1 VGLSLKELTEELLAA
16 YVELRRVLSRR
27 LGNTHD
33 AADVAQSSFERVYAH
48 ALAAPITSPRALL
61 FRTARNLCV
70 DQGRRNR
77 IEARVL
83 GALGVVQPTTF
94 PSAERVAAQREAIAR
109 VAARVNRLPTKRRHV
124 FILVRVHGC
133 THREVAQRLGLSVDA
148 VEKHVV
154 RATLDC
160 SDVFTR
166 YVPE

>member
-1 VGLSLKELTEELLAA
+1 MGLSLKELTEELLTA
-16 YVELRRVLSRR
+16 YAELRRVLSRR
-27 LGNTHD
+27 LGNAHD

-48 ALAAPITSPRALL
+48 ALAAPIASPRALL

-70 DQGRRNR
+70 DHGRRSR

-83 GALGVVQPTTF
+83 GALGVVQPAAF

-109 VAARVNRLPTKRRHV
+109 LAARLSRLPSKRRHV
-124 FILVRVHGC
+124 FILVRVHGY
-133 THREVAQRLGLSVDA
+133 THREVAERLDLTVDA